1 MRADVLVIGAGPAG
15 IATAIAARLKG
26 LRVTVADARRP
37 PIDKPCGEGLLPEA
51 VRSLRQLGID
61 LNQCSAFPLGGICFT
76 DESSTASAV
85 IPKRTAFGIRRTALH
100 QLLIERA
107 LELGVSFHWGA
118 QVTQHDPGCVRINGN
133 LANYDWLVGADGL
146 HSRVREWA
154 GLNPRRKNHSRFG
167 FRRHFEL
174 EPWTDIV
181 QVYWGRR
188 FELVVTPVS
197 PAEVCVSFFTSD
209 PTLRIDAGLAQF
221 PSLAARFKHA
231 RALNSERGT
240 VTSLLRPRAV
250 CRGRLALVGDASCA
264 VDGIAG
270 QGMSLALQQA
280 LALAGA
286 LAGGNLNQ
294 YQAAHREI
302 CRIPVRLTRLLL
314 AMDRSAWIRR
324 KVLSLFAA
332 MPPLFAKAIALHTN
346 EPGRELFAAKD
357 FFHLGWSFLHTR

>member
-1 MRADVLVIGAGPAG
+1 MLADVLVIGAGPAG

-26 LRVTVADARRP
+26 LGVRVADARRP

-51 VRSLRQLGID
+51 VRGLRCLGIE
-61 LNQCSAFPLGGICFT
+61 LNHRSAFPLGGICFT
-76 DESSTASAV
+76 DEFSTAAAV
-85 IPKRTAFGIRRTALH
+85 IPMGTAFGIRRTALH

-118 QVTQHDPGCVRINGN
+118 QIAQLDSGSVRINRN
-133 LANYDWLVGADGL
+133 LTKYNWLVGADGL

-154 GLNPRRKNHSRFG
+154 GLNPRRRNHSRFG
-167 FRRHFEL
+167 FRRHFAL
-174 EPWTDIV
+174 EPWTDMV

-197 PAEVCVSFFTSD
+197 SAEVCVSFFTSD
-209 PTLRIDAGLAQF
+209 SALRIGTGLAQF

-231 RALNSERGT
+231 HALNSERGT
-240 VTSLLRPRAV
+240 VTSLLRPRAISS
-250 CRGRLALVGDASCA
+250 GRVALVGDASCA

-280 LALAGA
+280 LALADA
-286 LAGGNLNQ
+286 LAGGNLNE
-294 YQAAHREI
+294 YQAAHRDI
-302 CRIPVRLTRLLL
+302 CRVPVRITRLLL

-324 KVLSLFAA
+324 KVLALFAA

-346 EPGRELFAAKD
+346 KPGREPFAAKD
-357 FFHLGWSFLHTR
+357 FFHLGWSFLRT

>member
-1 MRADVLVIGAGPAG
+1 MPGDVLVIGAGPAG

-51 VRSLRQLGID
+51 VRSLQRLGID

-76 DESSTASAV
+76 DESYSVAAAL
-85 IPKRTAFGIRRTALH
+85 PKGTAFGIRRTALH

-107 LELGVSFHWGA
+107 FDLGVCFEWGA
-118 QVTQHDPGCVRINGN
+118 HVTQFDSGCVRINGN
-133 LANYDWLVGADGL
+133 LTRYNWLVGADGL
-146 HSRVREWA
+146 HSRVRELA
-154 GLNPRRKNHSRFG
+154 GLNPRRKSHSRFG
-167 FRRHFEL
+167 FRRHFAL
-174 EPWTDIV
+174 EPWTDMV

-188 FELVVTPVS
+188 LELVVTPVS
-197 PAEVCVSFFTSD
+197 SAEVCVSFFTSD
-209 PTLRIDAGLAQF
+209 PALRIDEGLAQF
-221 PSLAARFKHA
+221 PNLAARFRQA

-250 CRGRLALVGDASCA
+250 CRGRIALVGDASCA

-280 LALAGA
+280 LQLADALA
-286 LAGGNLNQ
+286 AGNPAK
-294 YQAAHREI
+294 YEAAHRRI

-314 AMDRSAWIRR
+314 TMDRSAWIRR
-324 KVLSLFAA
+324 KVLTLFEA

-346 EPGRELFAAKD
+346 KAGREPFAAKD
-357 FFHLGWSFLHTR
+357 FFHLGSSLLRTQ